1 MLSHSGANIATA
13 MLVKLLESRPTPS
26 TTKPSTSSSQP
37 PSTIP
42 FYPPPPVAL
51 VFAYAA
57 LSFHFTSWMPSS
69 DLRVLRSESHPDVA
83 TLLKQKS
90 HLEHRSPLSVVQDLE
105 TRAEG
110 SDRKRPVVQRRRKRT
125 GSWGRGLVSN
135 LPGSKSFA
143 SLRRAGYD
151 DLEDG
156 GGEGGME
163 EVEVKDVRDKSLS
176 ERVLYWTQDEEGEK
190 ERLKR
195 QEELGKQVEK
205 HVGLK
210 LSEEEKKDGVLENTR
225 LAMTS
230 RTAFFNGER
239 GVYSNAPSIPGN

>member
-1 MLSHSGANIATA
+1 
-13 MLVKLLESRPTPS
+13 
-26 TTKPSTSSSQP
+26 
-37 PSTIP
+37 
-42 FYPPPPVAL
+42 
-51 VFAYAA
+51 
-57 LSFHFTSWMPSS
+57 MPAS

-110 SDRKRPVVQRRRKRT
+110 SERKRPVVQRRRKRT
-125 GSWGRGLVSN
+125 TSWGRGLVSN

-151 DLEDG
+151 DADEEAG
-156 GGEGGME
+156 GGME
-163 EVEVKDVRDKSLS
+163 EVAVTDDREKSLS
-176 ERVLYWTQDEEGEK
+176 ERILYWSQEEEEEK
-190 ERLKR
+190 QR
-195 QEELGKQVEK
+195 ELGKQVEK

-230 RTAFFNGER
+230 RTAFFNGVSSLPFTR
-239 GVYSNAPSIPGN
+239 NFV